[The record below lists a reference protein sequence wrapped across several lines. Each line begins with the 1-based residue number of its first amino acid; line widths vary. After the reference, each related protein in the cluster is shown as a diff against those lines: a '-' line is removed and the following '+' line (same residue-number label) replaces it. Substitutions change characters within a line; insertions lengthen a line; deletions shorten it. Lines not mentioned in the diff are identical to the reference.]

1 MLFSS
6 GVLEVFELWIIHPNS
21 FPLEL
26 NNLFWINILVLNV
39 YVYAYSYISTHVVFT
54 IFLAEEAKELKQMC
68 ASRRHQLLDEIVEF
82 RVQVIV

>member
-21 FPLEL
+21 FPLEP
-26 NNLFWINILVLNV
+26 NNLFWIIILVLNV
-39 YVYAYSYISTHVVFT
+39 YAYFYISTHVVFT
-54 IFLAEEAKELKQMC
+54 IFLAEEAKELKQTC
-68 ASRRHQLLDEIVEF
+68 ASRRHQLLDEAVEF